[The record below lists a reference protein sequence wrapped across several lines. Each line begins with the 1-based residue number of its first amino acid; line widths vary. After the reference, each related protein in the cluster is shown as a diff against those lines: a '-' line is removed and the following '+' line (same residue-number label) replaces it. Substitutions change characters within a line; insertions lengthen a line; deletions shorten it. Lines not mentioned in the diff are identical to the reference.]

1 MAAHPGHLRRLCA
14 ATCTDAFGCCVWNN
28 GVHLPFDCDCHFRHS
43 ENTKTM
49 ENSKYMLHMIMVPL
63 ILGNLGAYIIMRVN
77 IIIYS
82 YELHTPGVARIRI

>member
-1 MAAHPGHLRRLCA
+1 
-14 ATCTDAFGCCVWNN
+14 
-28 GVHLPFDCDCHFRHS
+28 
-43 ENTKTM
+43 M

-82 YELHTPGVARIRI
+82 YELHTAGVARIRI